1 MTECARERADSRGLE
16 RDFAMLDRMAL
27 RNARRCTRLWARLW
41 LLALAAL
48 LALGG
53 ALVLAPASAAV
64 PSGLQLELSL
74 ADDSDNVVPA
84 GSTVRVK
91 AALKY
96 TGAAEL
102 ALSSSGGSLFV
113 AGNLEWES
121 TNRLRLSVAQQK
133 ALGGAF
139 GPYTGQA
146 DGAKFIAMDGRT
158 MALGGTGV
166 SLVDLE
172 NPTRNPYNMS
182 SPMGS
187 QIYASRDQTTGGF
200 APSSA
205 GSNAPS
211 GSAGIPFGTDGSD
224 TGGVAGT
231 RYWSAAKAS
240 GEPRADVRGFGRS
253 VAVWHETDDI
263 AWVFVGSKNDTVNG
277 HPNIGRLYIYKVV
290 YDGNR
295 RTVTLE
301 RNIEPQPQDYMNHY
315 AVANSATGKAAA
327 LFGSSVAIS
336 ANGKFLAVAAAEINL
351 IGAVYVYERPG
362 LRTPTNGPGATTNNL
377 GVTAWAD
384 WGDLTQNSAAKLTAI
399 NLPDW
404 DRDGDAFQ
412 TKPGGYDFADPADGT
427 ADGATK
433 YWQHWGSDSE
443 CDAACKTVWSHAYTD
458 FGKDALAISEDGLT
472 IVVGAEQKALPNF
485 FATGRSGYYW
495 PPCRTAPCT
504 VASHAAGQNWEGNFR
519 NGEAYVFTPI
529 PANQTAGYWRGAN
542 LWMLGSPTGVEVRR
556 TLQAQPFGEGPGVQN
571 FGARIDI
578 SNDGKSVAVT
588 APGAPGSGVDPSVD
602 YYEKK
607 TPSREGKVYVF
618 NRPGGGWSAG
628 LDNSPDATFQLAA
641 GIDSPNF
648 GAHNVDFSPDSRS
661 LAITDALGTGGG
673 RAWIFSG
680 TSGAWRSAT
689 TAGATGLY
697 QPLANPTHQF
707 GWATYELGGGDDNAD
722 NRLMVG
728 NGRHHV
734 WLYDKDLNALQGDPD
749 NGGPCRFDPVDGE
762 AFNGDDAF
770 SCELVLPDSSIV
782 IPLGTPDGPFT
793 ISGSVTVD
801 GQTFSDTLEVTVGT
815 VDEVS
820 QIEFDFDT
828 RADGSSYPSS
838 VARVGATSTQM
849 RLKILN
855 ENGGASA
862 RGSISSVFFT
872 TSQGRLSASIGGKA
886 GACQTSGSL
895 SCQLSNTSTTLT
907 ASNADQIRLTL
918 TAPSDA
924 KPGTATVRA
933 HVVSTAGQQ
942 HTQSLSVAIAG
953 AFKTL
958 KIGEPAT
965 SLLNVDTPDSGTQQD
980 NRDIALL
987 AVTAEDE
994 SGNRVQVPETAATM
1008 PGGNERAIPDHRL
1021 TIKDP
1026 DGKRNPTGISARWLP
1041 NMAGTGLQL
1050 DAQGNPQ
1057 IELDVDAAASA
1068 ALPRGEYAIEVQIDR
1083 ETWTQTFRVSSGPAE
1098 VALTAPTGEVAVG
1111 SELTVTA
1118 TVKDEDGRPVADGTT
1133 VTFSEESVGMGVKL
1147 ILRTMA
1153 AQRTVDGEATATVLA
1168 VSAGSGYVIAQAGE
1182 IRDLELIRI
1191 AGAAAPTGATGLAA
1205 DISST
1210 EPNEFAVWLSDT
1222 TSRASSLLPRLE
1234 GVLSIQRWIE
1244 GRWLRYAVVNNQ
1256 LVPGSMDFQIPRGA
1270 VLWLANGN

>member
-1 MTECARERADSRGLE
+1 
-16 RDFAMLDRMAL
+16 MLDLMAL

-48 LALGG
+48 LTLGG
-53 ALVLAPASAAV
+53 ALALAPASAAI

-139 GPYTGQA
+139 GPYTGA
-146 DGAKFIAMDGRT
+146 DGAKFLAMDGRT
-158 MALGGTGV
+158 MVIGGTGA

-172 NPTRNPYNMS
+172 NPTSSPYTMS

-200 APSSA
+200 TPGATSRPNVPTGRTTKAS
-205 GSNAPS
+205 
-211 GSAGIPFGTDGSD
+211 IPYGTDGSD

-240 GEPRADVRGFGRS
+240 GEPRANVSGFGRS

-301 RNIEPQPQDYMNHY
+301 RNIEPQPQDYMNHF
-315 AVANSATGKAAA
+315 AVANSATGQASA

-336 ANGKFLAVAAAEINL
+336 ANGKFLAVAAAEMNL

-384 WGDLTQNSAAKLTAI
+384 WGDLTQNSATKLAQTTI
-399 NLPDW
+399 PDW
-404 DRDGDAFQ
+404 DGDGDIWQ
-412 TKPGGYDFADPADGT
+412 TTPGGHDFADPADGT
-427 ADGATK
+427 VDGVPNNLK
-433 YWQHWGSDSE
+433 HWVSD
-443 CDAACKTVWSHAYTD
+443 CNAACQRIWSYTYTD

-472 IVVGAEQKALPNF
+472 IAVGAEQKTLPE
-485 FATGRSGYYW
+485 AWTPGRYGYYW
-495 PPCRTAPCT
+495 PACRTAPCT
-504 VASHAAGQNWEGNFR
+504 PASFAAQWEGEWR
-519 NGEAYVFTPI
+519 NGEAYVYTP
-529 PANQTAGYWRGAN
+529 AAAGQAAGNWRGTN
-542 LWMLGSPTGVEVRR
+542 LWMLGPITGVEVRR
-556 TLQAQPFGEGPGVQN
+556 VLQAQPFGEGPGVQN

-588 APGAPGSGVDPSVD
+588 APGAPASGVDPSVD

-641 GIDSPNF
+641 GIDSPSF
-648 GAHNVDFSPDSRS
+648 SAHNVDFSPDSQS

-673 RAWIFSG
+673 RAWIFTG

-689 TAGATGLY
+689 TAAATGLY

-734 WLYDKDLNALQGDPD
+734 WLYDKDLNALPGDPD

-770 SCELVLPDSSIV
+770 SCELALPDSSIV

-862 RGSISSVFFT
+862 RGAISSVFFT

-895 SCQLSNTSTTLT
+895 SCQLSNTATTLT

-942 HTQSLSVAIAG
+942 YTQSLSVQIAG

-994 SGNRVQVPETAATM
+994 GGNRVQVPETGATM
-1008 PGGNERAIPDHRL
+1008 PGGNERSIPDHRL
-1021 TIKDP
+1021 TLKDP

-1068 ALPRGEYAIEVQIDR
+1068 ALPRGEYTIEVQIDR
-1083 ETWTQTFRVSSGPAE
+1083 ETWSQTFRVSSGPAE
-1098 VALTAPTGEVAVG
+1098 VALTAPTAEVEVG

-1118 TVKDEDGRPVADGTT
+1118 TVKDEDGRPVADGTA
-1133 VTFSEESVGMGVKL
+1133 VTFSEESVGSGVKL

-1153 AQRTVDGEATATVLA
+1153 TQRTVDGEASATVLA

-1191 AGAAAPTGATGLAA
+1191 AAAAAPTGATGLAA
-1205 DISST
+1205 ELSST

-1222 TSRASSLLPRLE
+1222 GTRASSLLPRLD

-1256 LVPGSMDFQIPRGA
+1256 LVPGSMDFTIPRGA

>member
-1 MTECARERADSRGLE
+1 
-16 RDFAMLDRMAL
+16 MLDRMAL
-27 RNARRCTRLWARLW
+27 RNARLWVRLW

-48 LALGG
+48 LTLGG

-121 TNRLRLSVAQQK
+121 SNRLRLSVAQQK

-146 DGAKFIAMDGRT
+146 DGAKFLAMDGRT
-158 MALGGTGV
+158 MVIGGTGA

-172 NPTRNPYNMS
+172 NPTRTPYAMRGPS
-182 SPMGS
+182 TS
-187 QIYASRDQTTGGF
+187 QINGARDTTTGMYH
-200 APSSA
+200 
-205 GSNAPS
+205 GSDD
-211 GSAGIPFGTDGSD
+211 GSATAA
-224 TGGVAGT
+224 AGA
-231 RYWSAAKAS
+231 RAS
-240 GEPRADVRGFGRS
+240 FGRS

-263 AWVFVGSKNDTVNG
+263 AWVFVGSKNDTVDG
-277 HPNIGRLYIYKVV
+277 HTNIGRLYIYKVV
-290 YDGNR
+290 YTGNS

-301 RNIEPQPQDYMNHY
+301 RALEPLESDYENDY
-315 AVANSATGKAAA
+315 SVAWNGTSAKA
-327 LFGSSVAIS
+327 LFGSSVAVS
-336 ANGKFLAVAAAEINL
+336 ANGKFLAVAAAEINE

-362 LRTPTNGPGATTNNL
+362 LRTPTHGPTGTTVDT
-377 GVTAWAD
+377 GGTWAD
-384 WGDLTQNSAAKLTAI
+384 WGDLIQPAALKLTPIAV
-399 NLPDW
+399 PDW
-404 DRDGDAFQ
+404 DGA
-412 TKPGGYDFADPADGT
+412 GGVYVTTAGSSGTPNVPANLRHWT
-427 ADGATK
+427 AD
-433 YWQHWGSDSE
+433 
-443 CDAACKTVWSHAYTD
+443 CDATCQRIWSYTYTD

-472 IVVGAEQKALPNF
+472 IAVGAEQKNLPE
-485 FATGRSGYYW
+485 AWTRGRYSW
-495 PPCRTAPCT
+495 IVDSSVTPWT
-504 VASHAAGQNWEGNFR
+504 VNSDFEGHFR
-519 NGEAYVFTPI
+519 NGEAYVITPG
-529 PANQTAGYWRGAN
+529 AAERAEGYWRATNNQMGTRHIDFR
-542 LWMLGSPTGVEVRR
+542 WTPTTAGVL
-556 TLQAQPFGEGPGVQN
+556 THKLQAQPYGQGPSVQN

-588 APGAPGSGVDPSVD
+588 APGAGVDDWIENYAQLNPPERV
-602 YYEKK
+602 
-607 TPSREGKVYVF
+607 GKVYVF
-618 NRPGGGWSAG
+618 NRPGSAWPHGG

-641 GIDSPNF
+641 GIDSQNF
-648 GAHNVDFSPDSRS
+648 GSHNVDFSPDSRQ
-661 LAITDALGTGGG
+661 LAISDAQGTGGG

-680 TSGAWRSAT
+680 TSGAWSSAT
-689 TAGATGLY
+689 TAAATGLY
-697 QPLANPTHQF
+697 EPIARPGASF

-722 NRLMVG
+722 YRLMVG
-728 NGRHHV
+728 NDRHHI
-734 WLYDKDLNALQGDPD
+734 WLYDSDVNPLAGNPA

-1083 ETWTQTFRVSSGPAE
+1083 ETWSQTFRVSSGPAE

-1133 VTFSEESVGMGVKL
+1133 VTFSEESVGSGVKL

-1210 EPNEFAVWLSDT
+1210 EANEFAVWLSDT
-1222 TSRASSLLPRLE
+1222 TSRASSLLPRLD

-1256 LVPGSMDFQIPRGA
+1256 LVPGSMDFTIPRGA

>member
-1 MTECARERADSRGLE
+1 
-16 RDFAMLDRMAL
+16 MLDRMAL

-53 ALVLAPASAAV
+53 ALALAPASAAV

-121 TNRLRLSVAQQK
+121 SNRLRLSVAQQK

-146 DGAKFIAMDGRT
+146 DGAKFLAMDGRT
-158 MALGGTGV
+158 MVIGGTGA

-172 NPTRNPYNMS
+172 NPTRTPYAMRGPS
-182 SPMGS
+182 GS
-187 QIYASRDQTTGGF
+187 QIYASRDQTAGGF
-200 APSSA
+200 TP
-205 GSNAPS
+205 GSTSRPNVPTGRTTKAS
-211 GSAGIPFGTDGSD
+211 IPYGTDGADIAGSG
-224 TGGVAGT
+224 TVAGT
-231 RYWSAAKAS
+231 RYWSAAGET
-240 GEPRADVRGFGRS
+240 GEPNARGFGRS

-290 YDGNR
+290 YDGDR

-301 RNIEPQPQDYMNHY
+301 RNIEPQPQDYMNHF
-315 AVANSATGKAAA
+315 AVASSTTGKAAA

-336 ANGKFLAVAAAEINL
+336 ANGKFLAVAAAEMNL

-384 WGDLTQNSAAKLTAI
+384 WGDLTQNSAVKLVQTAI
-399 NLPDW
+399 PDW
-404 DRDGDAFQ
+404 DGDGDIWQ
-412 TKPGGYDFADPADGT
+412 TTPGGHDFADPADGT
-427 ADGATK
+427 VDGVPNNLKHWLAD
-433 YWQHWGSDSE
+433 
-443 CDAACKTVWSHAYTD
+443 CNAACQRIWSYTYSD

-472 IVVGAEQKALPNF
+472 IAVGAEQKQMPERF
-485 FATGRSGYYW
+485 TPGRSGYYAW
-495 PPCRTAPCT
+495 PGCQAPPGTCT
-504 VASHAAGQNWEGNFR
+504 PNTYDWEGHMR
-519 NGEAYVFTPI
+519 NGEAYVYTPGT
-529 PANQTAGYWRGAN
+529 AGQTAGNWRGTN
-542 LWMLGSPTGVEVRR
+542 LWMLGLVTGVEVRR
-556 TLQAQPFGEGPGVQN
+556 VLQAQPFGEGPGVQN

-578 SNDGKSVAVT
+578 SNDGRSVAVT
-588 APGAPGSGVDPSVD
+588 APGAVGPGVDRWID
-602 YYEKK
+602 NYEKK
-607 TPSREGKVYVF
+607 MPTREGKVYVF

-628 LDNSPDATFQLAA
+628 LDNSPDATFQLAPE
-641 GIDSPNF
+641 IDSQNF
-648 GAHNVDFSPDSRS
+648 GSHNVDFSPDSRQ
-661 LAITDALGTGGG
+661 LAISDAQGKGGG
-673 RAWIFSG
+673 RAWIFTG
-680 TSGAWRSAT
+680 TSGAWSSAT
-689 TAGATGLY
+689 TASATGLY
-697 QPLANPTHQF
+697 EPIARPGASF

-722 NRLMVG
+722 YRLMVG
-728 NGRHHV
+728 NDRHHI

-1098 VALTAPTGEVAVG
+1098 VALTAPAGEVAVG

-1256 LVPGSMDFQIPRGA
+1256 LVPGSMDFTIPRGA